1 MRFVCNLLF
10 TIAAR
15 NCKEQST
22 DYAYTKM
29 GWTLDYIKINT
40 KFVVLK
46 NLIY

>member
-1 MRFVCNLLF
+1 MQFVCNLLR

-22 DYAYTKM
+22 DCAYTKM
-29 GWTLDYIKINT
+29 GWALDYIKINT